1 MADTPAPTIWPAL
14 RYDDAAAAV
23 RFLVDVCGFEA
34 TLVVPGDDGD
44 VVHAELA
51 WPLGG
56 HVMLGSTKLQDE
68 AHRDLPGPGAGS
80 VYVVTDEPDALF
92 ARMTA
97 AGADVALGLRDEDFG
112 SRGFTI
118 RDPERNV
125 WTFGTYRGA

>member
-1 MADTPAPTIWPAL
+1 MTDTPAPTIWPAL

-34 TLVVPGDDGD
+34 TLVVPGADGD

-56 HVMLGSTKLQDE
+56 RVMLGSTRHQEGVHLE
-68 AHRDLPGPGAGS
+68 LPGPGAGS
-80 VYVVTDEPDALF
+80 VYVVTDEPDELF
-92 ARMTA
+92 ARVSA
-97 AGADVALGLRDEDFG
+97 AGADVAQGLRDEDYG

-118 RDPERNV
+118 RDPERNY
-125 WTFGTYRGA
+125 WSFGTYRGA